1 MIGDGYE
8 GKGLMPHPVSNHAV
22 LGPMCGESGSQES
35 VGQPD
40 LLSVGFLRV
49 RATIFVVCL
58 HRQ

>member
-35 VGQPD
+35 VRQPD
-40 LLSVGFLRV
+40 LLSVG
-49 RATIFVVCL
+49 CSSG
-58 HRQ
+58 